1 MNQGGML
8 SQIASLEVTSI
19 RNLKNYM
26 ENPSVYF
33 IDFEIR
39 INIESFTSNQCH
51 RFEVNYPLKI
61 NEISTN
67 FRHAILMSN
76 R

>member
-1 MNQGGML
+1 ML
-8 SQIASLEVTSI
+8 SQIASLEVTMI
-19 RNLKNYM
+19 RHLKNSM
-26 ENPSVYF
+26 ENSSVYF

-39 INIESFTSNQCH
+39 IIAESFTSNQCH

-67 FRHAILMSN
+67 FQHAISMSN
-76 R
+76 P